1 MDGIVT
7 TNDLRA
13 IPAGESRE
21 WTLDSPKKLLSA
33 SSLAYRLNKFEKM
46 NLSTSINVQEGKIT
60 VTNNAKN

>member
-7 TNDLRA
+7 TKDLRA

-46 NLSTSINVQEGKIT
+46 NLSTSINVEEGKIT